1 MHHFIVIDYQN
12 DFCTKGGKWFKER
25 PCQTFIEKTLI
36 PFFRINKLKFSEII
50 SDYRLPRPNE
60 TIDYCVPE
68 TWGYQSA
75 IPSDI
80 KKQNVW
86 IKAMNSPE
94 WVRENIGDP
103 NGIPG
108 LPYPD
113 SIAFSQW
120 LEKTIGKPNQD
131 DQIVLIGLTLDCC
144 VLCTAQ
150 QLYFRGY
157 NVKILKEA
165 TDVYDVETAKTYIKD
180 GDDYKDFLFQTTHGM
195 WSKAIS
201 WDDLSLELQATLPAK
216 DVCSFRAKL

>member
-1 MHHFIVIDYQN
+1 MYHIIVIDYQN

-25 PCQTFIEKTLI
+25 PCQTFIEKTLV
-36 PFFRINKLKFSEII
+36 PFLRKNDIKISEII

-60 TIDYCVPE
+60 TIGYCVPE

-75 IPSDI
+75 IPPDI
-80 KKQNVW
+80 KKKNVW

-94 WVRENIGDP
+94 WVRDNIGNA

-113 SIAFSQW
+113 SKAFSHW
-120 LEKTIGKPNQD
+120 LEETIGKPNQD
-131 DQIVLIGLTLDCC
+131 DQIILMGLTLDCC

-165 TDVYDVETAKTYIKD
+165 TDVYDVEAAKANIKN
-180 GDDYKDFLFQTTHGM
+180 GNDYKDFLFNTTHGM

-201 WDDLSLELQATLPAK
+201 WDILSQELKPELAAQRSH
-216 DVCSFRAKL
+216 DFRARL